1 MNGKSENTSAKAKTP
16 NNSNGT
22 WILHQ
27 VSTVVL
33 QDSGHTEAV
42 GTKATH
48 ARPAG
53 TRAVSNPIILL

>member
-1 MNGKSENTSAKAKTP
+1 MGRVRTPVPKQTP

-27 VSTVVL
+27 VSTAVL

-42 GTKATH
+42 GTKATR